1 MLGIIAMAS
10 VPLTSIFVIVCFILK
25 SILTFFATSKLRRK
39 ENWHIFVHRR
49 KKEICMLNCLFV
61 GIGGFIGSICRY
73 LVGLIP
79 LKENSSFPFKTLCI
93 NIVGAFVLGLLS
105 AYAAKNPNVNPRV
118 MPTLPPDTKIV
129 SNRIIVSSKMVVNG
143 FFMLLGRLST

>member
-1 MLGIIAMAS
+1 
-10 VPLTSIFVIVCFILK
+10 
-25 SILTFFATSKLRRK
+25 
-39 ENWHIFVHRR
+39 
-49 KKEICMLNCLFV
+49 MLNCLFV

-118 MPTLPPDTKIV
+118 MLLLKVGVCGGFTTFSTFAYESTSLFTTGKSTMALTYILISV
-129 SNRIIVSSKMVVNG
+129 IAGILAVFLAEQIIHA
-143 FFMLLGRLST
+143 

>member
-1 MLGIIAMAS
+1 
-10 VPLTSIFVIVCFILK
+10 
-25 SILTFFATSKLRRK
+25 
-39 ENWHIFVHRR
+39 
-49 KKEICMLNCLFV
+49 MLNCLFV

-118 MPTLPPDTKIV
+118 MLLLKIGV
-129 SNRIIVSSKMVVNG
+129 CGGFTTFSTFAYESTSLFTTGKSTMALTYILISVIAGILAVFLAEQIIHA
-143 FFMLLGRLST
+143 

>member
-1 MLGIIAMAS
+1 
-10 VPLTSIFVIVCFILK
+10 
-25 SILTFFATSKLRRK
+25 
-39 ENWHIFVHRR
+39 
-49 KKEICMLNCLFV
+49 MLNCLFV

-118 MPTLPPDTKIV
+118 MLLLKVGVCGGFTTFSTFAYESTSLFTTGKSTMALTYILIGV
-129 SNRIIVSSKMVVNG
+129 IAGILAVFLAEQIIHA
-143 FFMLLGRLST
+143 

>member
-1 MLGIIAMAS
+1 
-10 VPLTSIFVIVCFILK
+10 
-25 SILTFFATSKLRRK
+25 
-39 ENWHIFVHRR
+39 
-49 KKEICMLNCLFV
+49 MLNCLFV

-105 AYAAKNPNVNPRV
+105 AYATKNPNVNPRA
-118 MPTLPPDTKIV
+118 
-129 SNRIIVSSKMVVNG
+129 
-143 FFMLLGRLST
+143 MLLLKVGVCGGFTTFSTFAYESTSLFTTGKSGMALTYILISVTAGILAVFLAEQIIHA

>member
-1 MLGIIAMAS
+1 
-10 VPLTSIFVIVCFILK
+10 
-25 SILTFFATSKLRRK
+25 
-39 ENWHIFVHRR
+39 
-49 KKEICMLNCLFV
+49 MLNCLFV

-105 AYAAKNPNVNPRV
+105 AYAAKNPNVNPSAFTSILR
-118 MPTLPPDTKIV
+118 
-129 SNRIIVSSKMVVNG
+129 RCCG
-143 FFMLLGRLST
+143 